1 MREEMIIRK
10 EFVLDI
16 VNFMESQFAKA
27 ESDGEQALCCF
38 IMEMID
44 SCINANKEE

>member
-10 EFVLDI
+10 EFVSDI
-16 VNFMESQFAKA
+16 VNFMENQFAKA

-38 IMEMID
+38 IMKMID
-44 SCINANKEE
+44 SCIGTNKEE

>member
-1 MREEMIIRK
+1 MREEIIRT

-16 VNFMESQFAKA
+16 VNFMENQFIKAKNY
-27 ESDGEQALCCF
+27 GEQALCCF